1 MRMETTINKWTD
13 PDGNKYYFKDE
24 VARAQN
30 REAIKDVDIE
40 RKRID
45 NLVKDTT
52 DNVVEYKADNFL
64 MSCKSDAQ
72 ASTAET
78 TLNVFKNI
86 SSKSENLGNFITISS
101 DSKVQMYKKT
111 NT

>member
-1 MRMETTINKWTD
+1 
-13 PDGNKYYFKDE
+13 
-24 VARAQN
+24 
-30 REAIKDVDIE
+30 
-40 RKRID
+40 
-45 NLVKDTT
+45 
-52 DNVVEYKADNFL
+52 

-101 DSKVQMYKKT
+101 DSKIQIKKVGCIHLIVKFKLPA
-111 NT
+111 